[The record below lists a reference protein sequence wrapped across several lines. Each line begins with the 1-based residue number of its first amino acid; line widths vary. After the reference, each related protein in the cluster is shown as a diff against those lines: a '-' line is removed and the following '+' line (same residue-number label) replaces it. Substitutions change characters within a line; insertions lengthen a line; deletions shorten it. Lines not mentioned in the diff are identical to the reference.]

1 MNKTG
6 TKQFNVAEM
15 FDAAAARY
23 PAAIVI
29 ERGERRVSY
38 GELLERANTLANYLI
53 AQGAGRDSIVALLT
67 ADTCERIVG
76 MLGSLKAGAAFMP
89 LEVRQPAA
97 RLRKLMELAPP
108 QFLLTDTNMKVSGPF
123 KVICVDDPA
132 YQQYHHPVPPEVTS
146 DPDQLSYIYFTS
158 GSSGTPKAIAGR
170 LKGMAHFIKWEI
182 EELGVTAGVRVSQ
195 LLSASFDGS
204 LRDIFLPLCV
214 GGVVCV
220 PERRDQILEGRGLV
234 QWLED
239 ARIEVL
245 HCVPSVFRAMVNE
258 ELRADELQSLRHI
271 VMAGEALLG
280 RDVGRWKQVY
290 GERIGLLNLYGT
302 SETTMAKFSYRVGP
316 GDEEREVMPIG
327 KPIPGAAALVI
338 DEKGQP
344 CLPGLIGEIYIR
356 TPYRSLGYYK
366 QPELTSAVFI
376 PNPFSND
383 PADLVHKTGDMGR
396 VLEDG
401 NFEYLGRRDEQVK
414 VRGARVELKEV
425 ENAVRGQAG
434 VLDVAVIEREDA
446 SGYTYLC
453 AYLVLDEGVQTA
465 TIANTL
471 EQELPDYMLPSAYV
485 ELAELPRT
493 ISGKV
498 DRRALPELDGSGAA
512 EYEAPRTP
520 VEELLVE
527 SWQQL
532 LRRERIGIND
542 NFFRLGGH
550 SLLATQVM
558 SRIRRTF
565 HVDVPLR
572 ILFEAPTVKQLA
584 SVVTQM
590 QVEQGEVD
598 EMAQTI
604 RPQTGERS
612 MFPLSF
618 AQQRLWFSDQL
629 DQGNPAYNIPAA
641 FRLTGRLDVAAL
653 EQAFGEITRRHEIL
667 RTRFVIVNGQPVQM
681 ISPVEPANLP
691 VVDLS
696 ELVEA
701 ERDAE
706 VHRWTTAEAQH
717 RYDLS
722 SVPLLRVILLRLG
735 EDDHVLLFTMHH
747 IISDGWSMGVIVR
760 EVTSLYEA
768 YRQGQPSPLPELTI
782 QYADY
787 AAWQRQ
793 WLQGAV
799 LDQQLA
805 YWKSR
810 LGGKVA
816 ALDLPTDHPRP
827 AVRTNRGATQ
837 HFTLPA
843 KLSSALHELSRQQ
856 GVTLFMTLL
865 AAFKTLLWR
874 YTGQDDIIVGSPI
887 SGRNR
892 VETESLI
899 GFFINTMVLR
909 TDFSGDPT
917 FVELL
922 HRVKDVTLGAEAHQD
937 VPFEKLV
944 EELQPERQVNET
956 PWFQVWFVLENAGM
970 NRSSKLPELTLSHI
984 GLPGKTAQ
992 FPLTLAMSESEE
1004 RISGGL
1010 TYSTDLFNDDTISEM
1025 VERFTSL
1032 LEGVTAHPDWRLL
1045 EIPLDQD
1052 GPSNQPGLPVDLKA
1066 DQYEDQFVL

>member
-1 MNKTG
+1 MNKTS
-6 TKQFNVAEM
+6 TKQFSVEEM
-15 FDAAAARY
+15 FDAAAARN
-23 PAAIVI
+23 PSAAAI
-29 ERGERRVSY
+29 ECGERRLSY
-38 GELLERANTLANYLI
+38 GELLKRANTLANYLI
-53 AQGAGRDSIVALLT
+53 AQGAKRESIVALLT
-67 ADTCERIVG
+67 TDACERIVCT
-76 MLGSLKAGAAFMP
+76 LGTMKAGAAFMP
-89 LEVRQPAA
+89 LDVRQPAA

-108 QFLLTDTNMKVSGPF
+108 QFLLTDASEEFVSSS
-123 KVICVDDPA
+123 VNIIRVED
-132 YQQYHHPVPPEVTS
+132 YQDYHNSAAPRVRS

-170 LKGMAHFIKWEI
+170 LKGIGHFIKWEI
-182 EELGVTAGVRVSQ
+182 EELGVEAGVRVSQ

-220 PERRDQILEGRGLV
+220 PERRDQVLDGRGLV
-234 QWLED
+234 EWLEE

-245 HCVPSVFRAMVNE
+245 HCVPSVFRALVNE
-258 ELRADELQSLRHI
+258 ELQEHELKSLRHV

-280 RDVGRWKQVY
+280 RDVGRWKAVY
-290 GERIGLLNLYGT
+290 GERVGLLNLYGT
-302 SETTMAKFSYRVGP
+302 SETTMAKFSYRVGA

-327 KPIPGAAALVI
+327 KPIPGAAALVV

-366 QPELTSAVFI
+366 QPELTAAVFV

-383 PADLVHKTGDMGR
+383 PTDLVHKTGDMGR

-453 AYLVLDEGVQTA
+453 AYLVLDEGAQTGA
-465 TIANTL
+465 IAEGL

-485 ELAELPRT
+485 EMAELPRT

-498 DRRALPELDGSGAA
+498 DRRALPEMAATDGAA
-512 EYEAPRTP
+512 EYEAPQTP

-532 LRRERIGIND
+532 LRRDRVGIND

-584 SVVTQM
+584 LAVTQM
-590 QVEQGEVD
+590 QIEQGDGD
-598 EMAQTI
+598 ELARI
-604 RPQTGERS
+604 SPQMGERS
-612 MFPLSF
+612 TFPLSF

-653 EQAFGEITRRHEIL
+653 ERALTEITRRHEIL
-667 RTRFVIVNGQPVQM
+667 RTRFVVVNGQPVQM
-681 ISPVEPANLP
+681 ISPAEPTNLP

-696 ELVEA
+696 ALVEA

-706 VHRWTTAEAQH
+706 VHRRTTAEAQH

-722 SVPLLRVILLRLG
+722 SGPLLRVVLLRLG

-768 YRQGQPSPLPELTI
+768 YRQGHLSPLPELPI

-793 WLQGAV
+793 WLQGDV
-799 LDQQLA
+799 LETQLS

-816 ALDLPTDHPRP
+816 ALELPVDRPRP

-843 KLSSALHELSRQQ
+843 KLSTALHELSRQQ

-874 YTGQDDIIVGSPI
+874 YTGQDDIVVGSPI

-892 VETESLI
+892 IETESLI

-909 TDFSGDPT
+909 TDFSGDPS

-922 HRVKDVTLGAEAHQD
+922 HRVKEVTLGAEAHQD

-944 EELQPERQVNET
+944 EELQPERQVNYT

-970 NRSSKLPELTLSHI
+970 NRASQLPELTLSHI

-992 FPLTLAMSESEE
+992 FPLTLAMSESED
-1004 RISGGL
+1004 RIAGGL
-1010 TYSTDLFNDDTISEM
+1010 TYSTDLFNDDTIAEM
-1025 VERFTSL
+1025 VDRFTSL
-1032 LEGVTAHPDWRLL
+1032 LEGVTEHPDWRLL
-1045 EIPLDQD
+1045 EIPLDQNASLD
-1052 GPSNQPGLPVDLKA
+1052 HPGLPVNLKA
-1066 DQYEDQFVL
+1066 DEYEDQFLL